1 MCGLQT
7 IHCVGYDSLIGKHSR
22 QEELM
27 NDREMMLR
35 GLMQDARDRGEVR
48 TVDPNDD
55 RHASLMRAAFDCVA
69 NPDDWK
75 GPIVAVVRDDTMLLG
90 LYLESIRFMTAT
102 EPDIYVTGDTDD
114 GHKLLTIVSEGY
126 RCGPAGP

>member
-1 MCGLQT
+1 
-7 IHCVGYDSLIGKHSR
+7 
-22 QEELM
+22 M

-48 TVDPNDD
+48 EVNLGDD
-55 RHASLMRAAFDCVA
+55 AHYKILRAAFDAIC

-75 GPIVAVVRDDTMLLG
+75 APIVAKVRDDTMLLG

-102 EPDIYVTGDTDD
+102 EPDIYITGDTDD
-114 GHKLLTIVSEGY
+114 GHKYLTIVSEGY
-126 RCGPAGP
+126 RNGPAGP